1 MLLLL
6 GVSMTLKVATTA
18 DSMALSAINLESATG
33 YSKDTRPVQEHGS
46 CW

>member
-18 DSMALSAINLESATG
+18 DSMALSAIATG
-33 YSKDTRPVQEHGS
+33 YSKDTRPVQEHGG